1 MKRTV
6 KEVYTGLSATRTAV
20 ECAPILEA
28 SKVKLKARKSNTE
41 WKTESEDLGTM
52 SIDFSDDISSSRAS
66 KQWESNF

>member
-52 SIDFSDDISSSRAS
+52 SFSDDISSSRAS